1 MAEKKKMSTGAII
14 GIVFGA
20 VALVSI
26 GGYFLLKK
34 DNDVDSGGGSGGN
47 DGSGGG
53 SGSGG
58 AGSAGS
64 TGGGLLQTGVDIANQ
79 VLNTGTTPTTGTG
92 KVYIASTVS
101 EEAKNKRLV
110 INLAYPRPASG
121 AIVKNKY
128 VRLSDF
134 GKYDGRYKISYVWI
148 DGGGSV
154 GAIFLPTNKVTTDT
168 ADSTAWSGKGK
179 FEYDV

>member
-1 MAEKKKMSTGAII
+1 MAEKKKMSTGAIV

-20 VALVSI
+20 IALVGI
-26 GGYFLLKK
+26 GGWLLLKK
-34 DNDVDSGGGSGGN
+34 DNDVDSGGGSGAD
-47 DGSGGG
+47 DGTGSG

-79 VLNTGTTPTTGTG
+79 VLNTGTTPTAGSG
-92 KVYIASTVS
+92 KVYTASAVS
-101 EEAKNKRLV
+101 EEEKNKRLV
-110 INLAYPRPASG
+110 INLWSRPPKG
-121 AIVKNKY
+121 DIVKNKY

-148 DGGGSV
+148 DDSNNV
-154 GAIFLPTNKVTTDT
+154 GAIFLPTNKVTVNTVDN
-168 ADSTAWSGKGK
+168 TAWSGKGK
-179 FEYDV
+179 ITYDV